1 MMAWGVGA
9 RGRARRGDR
18 YTACGASRKG
28 SRRSVVCTKTVAA
41 RLLPPGD
48 QPGGEGEGGRDP
60 AAAEALEAK
69 CEALEAA
76 VAGSRR
82 GLEAFAVQRDPFD
95 AGVFHFWE
103 HYRSV
108 ADFEAVLEGEAMVGF
123 IRDVAGLLERPV
135 GIALYEWVDGQLGAP
150 MVNWGPKG
158 EGGLD
163 DATGANKFGGGAS
176 YEQTSGAV
184 NLGSL
189 DPEERLGGQV
199 GLDQAA
205 EPAAA

>member
-1 MMAWGVGA
+1 MLYRVA
-9 RGRARRGDR
+9 RPRRGAGA
-18 YTACGASRKG
+18 ACGASRKG
-28 SRRSVVCTKTVAA
+28 SRRSIVCTKTVAA
-41 RLLPPGD
+41 RRLPPG
-48 QPGGEGEGGRDP
+48 PPAAGGAQGEPPRDP

-76 VAGSRR
+76 VAGTRR

-103 HYRSV
+103 RYRSV

-123 IRDVAGLLERPV
+123 IRDAAELLERPV